1 MVKSWLVMIAAYLA
15 AGAVAVGVGF
25 GLRAEPPLVILGAAD
40 GAATVVVFLFSV
52 ATRNSSCYDPYWSV
66 APVPIALFWLLQPGS
81 AGFTTVRHV
90 LVFALLC
97 AWAVRLTANFASQWR
112 GLGHEDWRYRDMQQQ
127 TGRFYWPVSF
137 LGIHLMPTI
146 LVFLGCLA
154 LWPALASGA
163 RPFNW
168 FDVLAGIV
176 TATAIGLEATADLQ
190 MRRFRRIAKASG
202 QTDPSGLWSY
212 SRHPN
217 YFGEVLFWW
226 GLLLFA
232 LAAAPF
238 AWWML
243 LGPVTIL
250 ALFLFASIP
259 LMEKHLLQQRPSYAD
274 YQQRVSAFVPWFA
287 EKPEPGPVVAQN
299 P

>member
-1 MVKSWLVMIAAYLA
+1 MERQR
-15 AGAVAVGVGF
+15 G
-25 GLRAEPPLVILGAAD
+25 
-40 GAATVVVFLFSV
+40 VVFLFSV
-52 ATRNSSCYDPYWSV
+52 AARNSRCYDPYWSV

-112 GLGHEDWRYRDMQQQ
+112 GLSHEDWRYRDMQRQ

-137 LGIHLMPTI
+137 LGIHLVPTL

-154 LWPALASGA
+154 LWPALSSGA

-168 FDVLAGIV
+168 LDALAGIV
-176 TATAIGLEATADLQ
+176 TAAAIGMEATADVQ

-202 QTDPSGLWSY
+202 QTYPSGLWSH

-232 LAAAPF
+232 LSAAPF

-243 LGPVTIL
+243 LRPVAIL
-250 ALFLFASIP
+250 ALFLFQHPAHGEAFAATEAELCRLPAAGFGVCALVCEKAS
-259 LMEKHLLQQRPSYAD
+259 
-274 YQQRVSAFVPWFA
+274 V
-287 EKPEPGPVVAQN
+287 
-299 P
+299 